1 MKKKIMI
8 DMDDV
13 ITSGGFLYLINKFLN
28 KNYTIED
35 FSEFY
40 MQDMLPDKKAFFD
53 WFITQNQYDYC
64 ELLPGAKEIIEKLN
78 KEYDVYIGTSY
89 VFRDIPEESS
99 IILKQ
104 KCDYLTKELPF
115 ISPFQYIFIYDKSL
129 LNVDI
134 KIDDKPDNL
143 SNCERKLLFSAWHN
157 NKITDEELKKQGI
170 ERVNNWYEIGDKLL
184 NKNNQNIK

>member
-13 ITSGGFLYLINKFLN
+13 ITTGGFLYLINKFL
-28 KNYTIED
+28 KTNYTMEN
-35 FSEFY
+35 FNEFY
-40 MQDMLPDKKAFFD
+40 MQDMLPDKKAFFE
-53 WFITQNQYDYC
+53 WFVNENQYDYC
-64 ELLPGAKEIIEKLN
+64 EMLPGAKEVIEELN

-99 IILKQ
+99 IFLKQ

-115 ISPFQYIFIYDKSL
+115 ISPFQYIFIYDKSI

-143 SNCERKLLFSAWHN
+143 SNCDRKLLFNAWHN
-157 NKITDEELKKQGI
+157 KNLTKDELEQNGI
-170 ERVNNWYEIGDKLL
+170 ERVNNWYEIKNKLL
-184 NKNNQNIK
+184 NDK

>member
-13 ITSGGFLYLINKFLN
+13 ITTGGFLYLINKYLN
-28 KNYTIED
+28 TNYDMND
-35 FSEFY
+35 FKDFY
-40 MQDMLPDKKAFFD
+40 MQDMIPNKEEFFK
-53 WFITQNQYDYC
+53 WFIKQNLYDYC
-64 ELLPGAKEIIEKLN
+64 KMLPNAKEVIEELN

-89 VFRDIPEESS
+89 VFRDIPNESS

-104 KCDYLTKELPF
+104 KCDYLAKELPF
-115 ISPFQYIFIYDKSL
+115 ITPFQYIFIYDKSL

-143 SNCERKLLFSAWHN
+143 SNCSKKLMFTAWHN
-157 NKITDEELKKQGI
+157 QNIPEKELETLGI
-170 ERVNNWYEIGDKLL
+170 ERVNNWLDIKNKLL
-184 NKNNQNIK
+184 NK